1 MVMGRHLRLQSVW
14 LEQPLGGNIPQT
26 SHHLGDQ
33 PNPCE
38 QLSSSSSSSA
48 GAFFHNMVM
57 CNETLQII
65 IMKSNNR
72 KTPSSTVMKTWSSRL
87 RTKVVLKSWQI
98 FSKRQDCNYSQILR
112 PPISPVNHLLPSA
125 NRTVWWQLA
134 FYIED
139 GEVWGVISSVALGT
153 L

>member
-1 MVMGRHLRLQSVW
+1 
-14 LEQPLGGNIPQT
+14 
-26 SHHLGDQ
+26 
-33 PNPCE
+33 
-38 QLSSSSSSSA
+38 
-48 GAFFHNMVM
+48 
-57 CNETLQII
+57 
-65 IMKSNNR
+65 MKFEATDKGCFKKLATADKYSQ
-72 KTPSSTVMKTWSSRL
+72 KD
-87 RTKVVLKSWQI
+87 
-98 FSKRQDCNYSQILR
+98 QDCNYSQILR